1 MSSTN
6 KTTNYNL
13 SQFIGTDVPSYLGDY
28 NSDMNK
34 IDKAIGDVANSQ
46 GSVEQ
51 SVVGLTAEVQ
61 GLSTQVSGTST
72 SVQQLQTSVAQIDSG
87 YKQADTA
94 LSQRITANANNIQT
108 NTTAIESANTAIGN
122 INTAIG
128 TADISGIGDG
138 TIKGAIS
145 NINSNLGND
154 INIRYNPETDKVEI
168 FYNGQWNPW
177 KTAGLQTHYVY
188 NLGEFVMDMSNGVY
202 ATQSDYTAVSLDNT
216 ENGLYFGT
224 SLDVGKCKTVITNE
238 LIDLSGYSTLLVEY
252 SNNGVTNQK
261 TIDISSIQNG
271 YIAAYFTRSG
281 GTYYGDVCITSTK
294 ENFISNV
301 TASVNHILPDT
312 TTFPSNFYIR
322 KIWLE

>member
-13 SQFIGTDVPSYLGDY
+13 SQFVGTDVPSYLGDY
-28 NSDMNK
+28 NGDMSK

-61 GLSTQVSGTST
+61 GLSTQVSGVST
-72 SVQQLQTSVAQIDSG
+72 SVQQVQTSVAQIDTA

-128 TADISGIGDG
+128 TTDISEIGDG

-145 NINSNLGND
+145 NINSSLSALPSIETCGTWNQLGVSTEHTATSEWEVVNLSDSLNNYKSIGILVTNSNGLSIYSTFELPIAILKNITTD
-154 INIRYNPETDKVEI
+154 NYATNMGISYGAQIRYKD
-168 FYNGQWNPW
+168 
-177 KTAGLQTHYVY
+177 
-188 NLGEFVMDMSNGVY
+188 D
-202 ATQSDYTAVSLDNT
+202 
-216 ENGLYFGT
+216 
-224 SLDVGKCKTVITNE
+224 
-238 LIDLSGYSTLLVEY
+238 
-252 SNNGVTNQK
+252 
-261 TIDISSIQNG
+261 SSI
-271 YIAAYFTRSG
+271 YIKDIRNSVDLNAPCKIKV
-281 GTYYGDVCITSTK
+281 YGIK
-294 ENFISNV
+294 
-301 TASVNHILPDT
+301 
-312 TTFPSNFYIR
+312 
-322 KIWLE
+322 